1 MKRVLQLQTL
11 QASNPAPADWSTVSN
26 HCGSHVQLD

>member
-1 MKRVLQLQTL
+1 MNRVLQLQTL

-26 HCGSHVQLD
+26 YCSSVQLS

>member
-11 QASNPAPADWSTVSN
+11 QASNPAPAEWSTVSN
-26 HCGSHVQLD
+26 HCGSHQLA